1 MIPADELEC
10 KLLADLVQERFG
22 LWFAGA
28 RQEILLARLRSRMA
42 ALRLSTLLDYYH
54 YLRCHPD
61 RDDEFGRLACLL
73 TNNETYFFR
82 EAHHFEII
90 ARHVVPALADALRTR
105 PLRVLSAGCSSGE
118 EPYSLAIALHDA
130 GLELRGIDWL
140 IDACD
145 LNRERISRARDA
157 LYEGGSLRA
166 CDDEARRR
174 YFERQDGRHRLRER
188 YRKGVRFFEANLAA
202 PSGGIGW
209 PPYDVILCR
218 NLLIYFDD
226 AGFDRTVRLLAREL
240 VPGGWLLLGH
250 SESLISRSDEFAPV
264 WLEGAMIYRKK
275 PIDEAAA

>member
-1 MIPADELEC
+1 VLGD
-10 KLLADLVQERFG
+10 
-22 LWFAGA
+22 
-28 RQEILLARLRSRMA
+28 
-42 ALRLSTLLDYYH
+42 T
-54 YLRCHPD
+54 
-61 RDDEFGRLACLL
+61 
-73 TNNETYFFR
+73 
-82 EAHHFEII
+82 
-90 ARHVVPALADALRTR
+90 LRTR

-130 GLELRGIDWL
+130 GLQLRGIDWL

-145 LNRERISRARDA
+145 LNRERLARARDGV
-157 LYEGGSLRA
+157 YEGGSLRA

-188 YRKGVRFFEANLAA
+188 YRKGVRFFEANLAT
-202 PSGGIGW
+202 PSSGLGW

-226 AGFDRTVRLLAREL
+226 AGFDRTVRLLARGL
-240 VPGGWLLLGH
+240 APGGWLLLGH

-264 WLEGAMIYRKK
+264 WIEGAMIYRKK